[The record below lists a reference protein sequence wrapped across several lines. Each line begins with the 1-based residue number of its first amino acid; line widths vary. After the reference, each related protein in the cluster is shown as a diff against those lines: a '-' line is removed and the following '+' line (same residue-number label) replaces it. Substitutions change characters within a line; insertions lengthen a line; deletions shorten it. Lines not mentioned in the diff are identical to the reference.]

1 MLTLNFK
8 SLMTKLLYSVLTLM
22 LLMSA
27 CHAQNPVPGAQ
38 TDNSDGTAL
47 PKSDIIYLKDQSG
60 RPVPVPMNASVQEYL
75 KWLEARE
82 AENATRI
89 PDYDLISLS
98 LTGSST
104 ERTVELDALISLRV
118 REKTG
123 AVRVPL
129 QLNEAVLKKV
139 SHTGDGEFAFIGLD
153 NKAGYEWSVSGA
165 GVHTIQL
172 SLSVP
177 VTQQLPAKRLQLTL
191 PQAPVSSLELTVSVP
206 NASFKL
212 PQRSAFE
219 ITPTGQQTFLTLFG
233 LPEALDLVWQSAP
246 EEMKEKSSLQAN
258 SRIEASLAYDHI
270 LLKARQQVDAAS
282 GTFDSLEVRI
292 PTDYQLQNLQVA
304 DDLLESISAIED
316 RKGWYRLQLSTPT
329 TGPVIMDW
337 ILSRPIPDTGTTI
350 AIEGFEMGDHVKQQI
365 GQIHLAELP
374 GYRLQTQ
381 NQEALFRIDVPES
394 LQTKTSRSWEFYRQ
408 PFSLSFELQKIR
420 PLYSIDPKYR
430 LSVEADSLVWN
441 ADLVLS
447 INRGSLSELS
457 LRWPKW
463 QDANWQLSSNSPNG
477 IIDQIRID
485 DQDPEILHLVFSE
498 PLQIGTKKLSLV
510 ARKPYRLNATE
521 SLIQFPRFPKE
532 AEPIETSILV
542 QARRNLD
549 VELNVA
555 NDVLVSPAET
565 VGDERRDYT
574 PLRRLLYPETSA
586 RQLNLIVLPRE
597 REVIAH
603 SKIELKLASSQA
615 LVEVKQ
621 SIQYD
626 IKFESLQTLRFRIPE
641 SIMDSVQVT
650 GEGEFPLELIKT
662 TSNSSEQS
670 RIQLSEPQSGNFL
683 VQFKYFVPI
692 PSSSDSET
700 DSPKISL
707 IQPSDASVQQL
718 TLILGR
724 FLSTRYE
731 PDADGWQMISDPQGQ
746 LLYQREGDSLLTE
759 VTLHARDDDESETPL
774 SIRQSLHIAA
784 TDESGLIT
792 VRNEYLASGA
802 LSGLR
807 MTIPS
812 NYDLARVL
820 VNGKPFSPPRL
831 IDSVLS
837 FSTFNHEQT
846 SEPTE
851 YHLRVDLNAPSDR
864 MKLGWVGTLDCEAP
878 ILTDV
883 SGQSLGRNQDTLWLV
898 ELPYRQHLFVQPKSY
913 APLYRWKRQGIF
925 WVRSP
930 QMTQESLAA
939 WVNADP
945 KQMESL
951 FVTGGN
957 FYLFHK
963 IGSGTKI
970 SLQSMHRSVVVLVG
984 AGLTLFISFM
994 LLQLPA
1000 TRNALTLLLIAS
1012 SLAVAGVWYPTS
1024 VALLLQP
1031 AILGFCLACLAA
1043 FLDHLFRRP
1052 QLPNAVVTFEEP
1064 SRGSSQLSQIPHAP
1078 LSMIEPGLGSED
1090 PTEMKPREISEEQVS
1105 SFISEG
1111 ES

>member
-1 MLTLNFK
+1 
-8 SLMTKLLYSVLTLM
+8 
-22 LLMSA
+22 
-27 CHAQNPVPGAQ
+27 
-38 TDNSDGTAL
+38 
-47 PKSDIIYLKDQSG
+47 
-60 RPVPVPMNASVQEYL
+60 
-75 KWLEARE
+75 
-82 AENATRI
+82 
-89 PDYDLISLS
+89 
-98 LTGSST
+98 
-104 ERTVELDALISLRV
+104 
-118 REKTG
+118 
-123 AVRVPL
+123 
-129 QLNEAVLKKV
+129 
-139 SHTGDGEFAFIGLD
+139 
-153 NKAGYEWSVSGA
+153 
-165 GVHTIQL
+165 
-172 SLSVP
+172 
-177 VTQQLPAKRLQLTL
+177 
-191 PQAPVSSLELTVSVP
+191 
-206 NASFKL
+206 
-212 PQRSAFE
+212 
-219 ITPTGQQTFLTLFG
+219 
-233 LPEALDLVWQSAP
+233 
-246 EEMKEKSSLQAN
+246 
-258 SRIEASLAYDHI
+258 
-270 LLKARQQVDAAS
+270 
-282 GTFDSLEVRI
+282 
-292 PTDYQLQNLQVA
+292 
-304 DDLLESISAIED
+304 
-316 RKGWYRLQLSTPT
+316 
-329 TGPVIMDW
+329 
-337 ILSRPIPDTGTTI
+337 
-350 AIEGFEMGDHVKQQI
+350 
-365 GQIHLAELP
+365 
-374 GYRLQTQ
+374 
-381 NQEALFRIDVPES
+381 
-394 LQTKTSRSWEFYRQ
+394 
-408 PFSLSFELQKIR
+408 
-420 PLYSIDPKYR
+420 
-430 LSVEADSLVWN
+430 
-441 ADLVLS
+441 
-447 INRGSLSELS
+447 
-457 LRWPKW
+457 
-463 QDANWQLSSNSPNG
+463 
-477 IIDQIRID
+477 
-485 DQDPEILHLVFSE
+485 
-498 PLQIGTKKLSLV
+498 
-510 ARKPYRLNATE
+510 
-521 SLIQFPRFPKE
+521 
-532 AEPIETSILV
+532 
-542 QARRNLD
+542 
-549 VELNVA
+549 
-555 NDVLVSPAET
+555 
-565 VGDERRDYT
+565 
-574 PLRRLLYPETSA
+574 
-586 RQLNLIVLPRE
+586 
-597 REVIAH
+597 
-603 SKIELKLASSQA
+603 
-615 LVEVKQ
+615 
-621 SIQYD
+621 
-626 IKFESLQTLRFRIPE
+626 
-641 SIMDSVQVT
+641 
-650 GEGEFPLELIKT
+650 
-662 TSNSSEQS
+662 
-670 RIQLSEPQSGNFL
+670 
-683 VQFKYFVPI
+683 VPI

-700 DSPKISL
+700 ESPKISL

-851 YHLRVDLNAPSDR
+851 YHVRVDLNAPSDR